1 MKSGRCLVTMRE
13 TLTIVP
19 THGQPE
25 RLPVSQTVTSPG
37 GRPYSPYPFRDLPR
51 TPSPGE
57 RSPHIQQ
64 HNSHHHHGRQPTTK
78 PGAAQRPKPNDTI
91 FSLFPYLPT
100 EIRLQIWREAMH
112 SACPQRRVLRLR
124 LAAAESTSPEPPHD
138 ADADGS
144 LHSNNHLQIFPT
156 RHLALSTQS
165 TRSLLASCPE
175 ARCELLPLLLTNPTS
190 FTQHNSVPLSLPDTV
205 PLWYSPNGQDKGTIG
220 RGILRCNLRTD
231 LVVLEGLTS
240 DLLLGLFG
248 EEPQRRA
255 GDGEQDRRGCS
266 TLLGPEGV
274 LSGVRHIGLDV
285 RGLLEE
291 IASHGVDQRAVVT
304 ALIRLVS
311 ALGQR
316 CCSPDGRKE
325 KGETRVGSLKGVYLL
340 VDTAVI
346 NGSGHEEGEEARGL
360 WEGGSPDTQDG
371 VWYTTQPPPSYYVND
386 GYYTHLTRLMW
397 LLCRFREVMDAP
409 ALMEPSGDEKGL
421 GSLRG
426 VNLKL
431 VGRYVVAGQ
440 SNGMEGG
447 LQLSSPERSLEIA
460 LGSEPRWMQW
470 EWVCQCL
477 GC

>member
-1 MKSGRCLVTMRE
+1 MRE
-13 TLTIVP
+13 TLTILP

-51 TPSPGE
+51 TPSPGK
-57 RSPHIQQ
+57 RPPHLQQ
-64 HNSHHHHGRQPTTK
+64 HHSHHHHGRQPTTK

-124 LAAAESTSPEPPHD
+124 LAVAESTSPEPPHD
-138 ADADGS
+138 ANDDGS
-144 LHSNNHLQIFPT
+144 LHSNSHLQILPT

-165 TRSLLASCPE
+165 IRSLLASCPE
-175 ARCELLPLLLTNPTS
+175 ARCELLPLLHNNPIS
-190 FTQHNSVPLSLPDTV
+190 FAQHNSVPLSLPDTV

-220 RGILRCNLRTD
+220 SGILRCNLRTD

-240 DLLLGLFG
+240 DLLLRLFG

-266 TLLGPEGV
+266 TLLGLEGV

-291 IASHGVDQRAVVT
+291 IAIRGVDQRAVVT
-304 ALIRLVS
+304 ALIR
-311 ALGQR
+311 
-316 CCSPDGRKE
+316 
-325 KGETRVGSLKGVYLL
+325 
-340 VDTAVI
+340 
-346 NGSGHEEGEEARGL
+346 
-360 WEGGSPDTQDG
+360 
-371 VWYTTQPPPSYYVND
+371 
-386 GYYTHLTRLMW
+386 YYTHLTRLMW

-421 GSLRG
+421 GLLRG
-426 VNLKL
+426 VKLKL

-440 SNGMEGG
+440 SNGIEGG